1 MAMTVNELARQS
13 SDYYY
18 QREEF
23 RNIIEDHL
31 QVLKHK
37 GTKIPIP
44 VSAYQ
49 ESKYRGDFYGLLQN
63 LQIPVELHWIVLRIN
78 GLHSPMDYQG
88 TMIEIIGPDHNYI
101 KLLLQ
106 RYMNSRKYL

>member
-1 MAMTVNELARQS
+1 MAMSVMEQANKS

-18 QREEF
+18 YREEF

-31 QVLKHK
+31 YILKHK
-37 GTKIPIP
+37 GKKIPVP
-44 VSAYQ
+44 VTAIQ
-49 ESKYRGDFYGLLQN
+49 EMKYKGDFYGLLRS
-63 LQIPVELHWIVLRIN
+63 LGIPIEFHWITMRIN

-88 TMIEIIGPDHNYI
+88 TLIELIGPDDGYI